1 MQSGQRPQP
10 GKPGR
15 NHQVGTASRCLR
27 QLRGGEYAEAGV
39 GMNSRTPDKLL
50 ETHGSKATSSTST
63 FPVSIL
69 YLGLARAVGM
79 TLLLNQPVKRS

>member
-1 MQSGQRPQP
+1 MPQ
-10 GKPGR
+10 
-15 NHQVGTASRCLR
+15 LY
-27 QLRGGEYAEAGV
+27 GGEHAEKGD

-50 ETHGSKATSSTST
+50 ETHGSKSTSSTSS
-63 FPVSIL
+63 FPTSIL

>member
-1 MQSGQRPQP
+1 MEPRRESVCYMQVDSRTNHRARSGRV
-10 GKPGR
+10 R
-15 NHQVGTASRCLR
+15 ELHSRKRLR
-27 QLRGGEYAEAGV
+27 VSR
-39 GMNSRTPDKLL
+39 MNSRTPDSLL
-50 ETHGSKATSSTST
+50 ETHGAKSAST